1 MRGAAARNVC
11 ASGLGAIASTSA
23 STIMR
28 SRRQMPFLRGLPAG
42 RVAEMLGNE
51 RLGQQA
57 QQEMAEDVCPGAT
70 GIFARRSRQTDAAL
84 EMLEGNL
91 DAPSQSIESA
101 DRREWILIAVERCD
115 DDDPFGRDQRL
126 GS

>member
-1 MRGAAARNVC
+1 MSARRVWGQLRQRAPRRSCAAGAKCR
-11 ASGLGAIASTSA
+11 
-23 STIMR
+23 
-28 SRRQMPFLRGLPAG
+28 FLRGLPAG

-57 QQEMAEDVCPGAT
+57 QQEMAEDVCPGAA

-101 DRREWILIAVERCD
+101 DRRERVLIAVERCD